1 MEILSSAL
9 PSSFGLVAA
18 SEMGDKTQ
26 LLAFSLAVRFKRP
39 VPILTGILVA
49 TLLNHALAAG
59 LGGWIAAHL
68 SPQALKWILGS
79 LFIGFAVWT
88 LKPDELDE
96 ADRSESGTSAWA
108 AFATTCVVFF
118 LAEMGDKTQFATMAL
133 GARFGEHLN
142 GLLSVVVGTT
152 LGMMLADG
160 LAVFMGQQIGNRIP
174 MQWVRRGAALLFA
187 AFGVATLLG

>member
-1 MEILSSAL
+1 MEFLSHAL

-26 LLAFSLAVRFKRP
+26 LLAFSLAARFKRP
-39 VPILTGILVA
+39 VPILMGILVA
-49 TLLNHALAAG
+49 TLLNHALAAA

-68 SPQALKWILGS
+68 SPQALRWILGT

-96 ADRSESGTSAWA
+96 AGRSDSGTGAWA

-133 GARFGEHLN
+133 GARFPD
-142 GLLSVVVGTT
+142 LLSVVVGTT

-160 LAVFMGQQIGNRIP
+160 LAVFMGQQIGDRIP
-174 MQWVRRGAALLFA
+174 MQWVRRGAAVLFA
-187 AFGVATLLG
+187 AFGAVTLLG